1 MMKTRRVAKGFFTFF
16 GVMTIACVVGLTYVY
31 LDSYYL
37 RSQRNVGNSSD
48 PRWRIFDFNSR
59 QATEGEVYTVS
70 DLPYLE
76 GARLI
81 GDRRLRFS
89 FHLPANPKA
98 WSVVTLKTKGPQSR
112 ALRFQDPE
120 EVKKSEPGDPV
131 PVLYRGARAEV
142 EFSGPAS
149 DFRYYF
155 FPEGVKLPV
164 GMSLGVAYYPGEN
177 YRKAGLSWKDNYH
190 VHDLTMPVSLKRVHS
205 AGEWAGIPPT
215 DPDILEAKEMMG
227 NRIDFKQPAL
237 RVSEQVFKFV
247 MDGIRESGGTPADS
261 VQSATPLETYRLL
274 CSGKGKGFCEN
285 RALAYYI
292 FANAAGVKTRLI
304 DIAGK
309 LGPLKLTGHYFC
321 ESWIPEQGGW
331 AYVDPQAGIA
341 NIRTDDGRVFQTLQ
355 LKRVVDLDLGWERII
370 SKVYDRGS
378 GELVEKTDHPGLR
391 SIGGSLKGD
400 MVIAYK
406 FGYGNN
412 KSFSKP
418 RNFLRYTTLLIAPF
432 ALPRLYLVKFG
443 LLYGL
448 AISTLLC
455 LAGVVGLL
463 LCRRPGKGGPG
474 REGT

>member
-1 MMKTRRVAKGFFTFF
+1 METKRVAKGFVAFF
-16 GVMTIACVVGLTYVY
+16 AVMTIACAVGLTYVY

-48 PRWRIFDFNSR
+48 PRWRIFDWNSR

-76 GARLI
+76 GARLV
-81 GDRRLRFS
+81 GDRRLRFQ
-89 FHLPANPKA
+89 FHLPANPKT
-98 WSVVTLKTKGPQSR
+98 WSVVTLKTKGPEARPLHFKDLS
-112 ALRFQDPE
+112 
-120 EVKKSEPGDPV
+120 EVKKNDAGDPAL
-131 PVLYRGARAEV
+131 VLYRGARAEV
-142 EFSGPAS
+142 GFSGPAS
-149 DFRYYF
+149 NYRYYF
-155 FPEGVKLPV
+155 FPEGVQLPV
-164 GMSLGVAYYPGEN
+164 EMALSVAYYPGEN

-190 VHDLTMPVSLKRVHS
+190 VHDLTMPVSLRKVHS
-205 AGEWAGIPPT
+205 ADEWAGIPPT
-215 DPDILEAKEMMG
+215 DPDIREAKKILG
-227 NRIDFKQPAL
+227 NRIDSRQPAL
-237 RVSEQVFKFV
+237 SKSEQVFQFV
-247 MDGIRESGGTPADS
+247 MDGIRDSGGTPTDA

-331 AYVDPQAGIA
+331 AYVDPQASIA
-341 NIRTDDGRVFQTLQ
+341 HIRTDEGRLLHTLQ
-355 LKRVVDLDLGWERII
+355 LKRVVDLGLGWDRII

-412 KSFSKP
+412 RSFSKLK
-418 RNFLRYTTLLIAPF
+418 NFLCSPTLLIAPF
-432 ALPRLYLVKFG
+432 ALPRLYRVKLAF
-443 LLYGL
+443 LYGL
-448 AISTLLC
+448 AISFLLC
-455 LAGVVGLL
+455 IVGAVGMR
-463 LCRRPGKGGPG
+463 LCRRGGKTGGGQPRG
-474 REGT
+474 

>member
-1 MMKTRRVAKGFFTFF
+1 MKSKRVAQGLFVFF
-16 GVMTIACVVGLTYVY
+16 GVMTIVCVVGLTYVY

-37 RSQRNVGNSSD
+37 RSRRNVGNSSD
-48 PRWRIFDFNSR
+48 PRWRIFDLNSR

-70 DLPYLE
+70 DFPYLE
-76 GARLI
+76 DAHLV
-81 GDRRLRFS
+81 GDRRLRFQ
-89 FHLPANPKA
+89 FHLPVKPKA
-98 WSVVTLKTKGPQSR
+98 WSVVTLKTKGPEAR
-112 ALRFQDPE
+112 ALHYKDLD
-120 EVKKSEPGDPV
+120 EVKQSDAGDRSF
-131 PVLYRGARAEV
+131 VLYRGAQAEV

-149 DFRYYF
+149 NFRYYF
-155 FPEGVKLPV
+155 FPEGVKLPAE
-164 GMSLGVAYYPGEN
+164 MSLSVAYYPGEN

-190 VHDLTMPVSLKRVHS
+190 VHDLTMPVSLKKARSVD
-205 AGEWAGIPPT
+205 EWAGIPPT
-215 DPDILEAKEMMG
+215 DPDILEAKKILG

-237 RVSEQVFKFV
+237 SISEQVFKFV
-247 MDGIRESGGTPADS
+247 MDGIRESGGTPADF

-321 ESWIPEQGGW
+321 ESWIPERAGW
-331 AYVDPQAGIA
+331 AYVDPQASIA
-341 NIRTDDGRVFQTLQ
+341 NIRTDEGNLLHALQ

-370 SKVYDRGS
+370 SKVYDRDS
-378 GELVEKTDHPGLR
+378 GELVEKIDHPGLR

-412 KSFSKP
+412 RSFSKP
-418 RNFLRYTTLLIAPF
+418 RNFLSYTTLLIAPF
-432 ALPRLYLVKFG
+432 ALPKTYLVKFG

-455 LAGVVGLL
+455 LAGAAGWLL
-463 LCRRPGKGGPG
+463 SRRSGKPGTV
-474 REGT
+474 R